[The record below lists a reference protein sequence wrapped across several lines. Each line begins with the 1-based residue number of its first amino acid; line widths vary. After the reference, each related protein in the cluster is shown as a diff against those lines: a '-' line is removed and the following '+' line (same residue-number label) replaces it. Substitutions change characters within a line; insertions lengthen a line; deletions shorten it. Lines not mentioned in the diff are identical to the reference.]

1 MSFIAAVLLLNIFG
15 CRYKGCRL
23 SPLCC
28 YSISLVVGTRDVVYR
43 RCVATQYLWLYV
55 QGMSFIAAVLL
66 LNIFGCRYKGCRLS
80 PLCCYSI
87 SLVVC
92 TRDVVYR
99 CCVATQYLWLYVV
112 VYRCCV
118 ATQYLWLYVQGMS
131 FIAAVLLLNIFGC
144 MYKGCRLSLLC
155 CYSISLVVGTRDV
168 VYRCCVATQSLVVG
182 TRDVVYRRCAA
193 TQYLWL

>member
-15 CRYKGCRL
+15 CSYKGCRL

-28 YSISLVVGTRDVVYR
+28 YSISLVVGTRDVVYRRCVATQYLWLYVQGMSFIAAVLLLNIFGCMYKGCRLSPLCCSLVVGTRDVVYR

-99 CCVATQYLWLYVV
+99 RCVATQYLWL
-112 VYRCCV
+112 
-118 ATQYLWLYVQGMS
+118 
-131 FIAAVLLLNIFGC
+131 
-144 MYKGCRLSLLC
+144 
-155 CYSISLVVGTRDV
+155 
-168 VYRCCVATQSLVVG
+168 
-182 TRDVVYRRCAA
+182 
-193 TQYLWL
+193 

>member
-15 CRYKGCRL
+15 CSYKGCRL

-28 YSISLVVGTRDVVYR
+28 YSISLVV
-43 RCVATQYLWLYV
+43 V

-99 CCVATQYLWLYVV
+99 RCVATQYLWL
-112 VYRCCV
+112 
-118 ATQYLWLYVQGMS
+118 
-131 FIAAVLLLNIFGC
+131 
-144 MYKGCRLSLLC
+144 
-155 CYSISLVVGTRDV
+155 
-168 VYRCCVATQSLVVG
+168 
-182 TRDVVYRRCAA
+182 
-193 TQYLWL
+193 